1 MTSSPSQTA
10 AEALDASLVTTCPFC
25 GQKILTC
32 LGSFVASDAE
42 DPRAAILCGL
52 KSACNCETAKY
63 TAEQEK
69 AAEAAKECE
78 KQKKKEKRR
87 LEARWEASGMPAEWL
102 DRRLSAWHQETANR
116 AEAYDAAVVF
126 GAMLLSKKGP
136 RSLFIAG
143 DIGTGKTFL
152 SSCLCADLLRKGQRL
167 LWRNVSDVLREIRAS
182 YDSRKISEEE
192 VLNHFISP
200 PLLVLDDLGKER
212 PTEWAMEQLFS
223 IINARYDRNKPMV
236 ITTNYGG
243 ADLVKRLSPR
253 PDSSGY
259 ADDTTARAI
268 VDRLRGCSKLVRLEG
283 QSRRTANA

>member
-1 MTSSPSQTA
+1 MTSPSTKTA
-10 AEALDASLVTTCPFC
+10 LEALDASLVTSCPFC
-25 GQKILTC
+25 GQKILTS
-32 LGSFVASDAE
+32 LGAFVASDAD

-52 KSACNCETAKY
+52 KSACSCETAKY

-78 KQKKKEKRR
+78 KQKQQEKRR
-87 LEARWEASGMPAEWL
+87 LANRWEAAGMPEEWH
-102 DRRLSAWHQETANR
+102 DRRLSAWHQDSPDR
-116 AEAYDAAVVF
+116 VGAYDAAVVF
-126 GAMLLSKKGP
+126 GSMVLGNKEP
-136 RSLFIAG
+136 RSLFVAG

-152 SSCLCADLLRKGQRL
+152 TSCLCADLLRKGQRL

-182 YDSRKISEEE
+182 YDNRKVSEEE
-192 VLNHFISP
+192 VLNRFIDP

-223 IINARYDRNKPMV
+223 IINARYDRNRPMV

-243 ADLVKRLSPR
+243 ADLVKRLTPR
-253 PDSSGY
+253 PDASGY

-268 VDRLRGCSKLVRLEG
+268 VDRLRGSSKLIRLEG
-283 QSRRTANA
+283 QSRRTN